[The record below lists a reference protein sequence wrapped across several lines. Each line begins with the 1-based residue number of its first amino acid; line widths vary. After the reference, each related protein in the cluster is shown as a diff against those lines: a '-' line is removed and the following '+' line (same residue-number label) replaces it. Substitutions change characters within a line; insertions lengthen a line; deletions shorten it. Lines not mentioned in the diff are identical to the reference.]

1 MADTEINSFL
11 MKFKTLCCAGM
22 NASLNMSCSNGKA
35 TVTLQ
40 AEVGFIGPP
49 PTPAPQTP
57 MKHKN
62 PAYYRRIARRKA
74 MRQTSDHSVKAEEA
88 AAVMDEDVYVDAD
101 KPGSVVDNEGDEQA

>member
-1 MADTEINSFL
+1 MADSEIASFL
-11 MKFKTLCCAGM
+11 TKFKYLCCSGV
-22 NASLNMSCSNGKA
+22 NASLNVTCSSGKA

-57 MKHKN
+57 MKHRN
-62 PAYYRRIARRKA
+62 PAYHRRIARRKA

-88 AAVMDEDVYVDAD
+88 AAVMDEDILVEAD
-101 KPGSVVDNEGDEQA
+101 